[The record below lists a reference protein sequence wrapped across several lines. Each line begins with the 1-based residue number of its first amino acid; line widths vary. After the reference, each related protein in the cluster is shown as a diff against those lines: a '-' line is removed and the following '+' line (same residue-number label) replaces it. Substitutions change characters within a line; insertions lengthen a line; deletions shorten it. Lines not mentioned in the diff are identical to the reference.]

1 MSEHFV
7 LNNGVEIPKIGF
19 GVFRMTDQDACEK
32 AVIRAIECGY
42 RLIDTAAAYGNE
54 EAVGRAVRNCGVP
67 REELFITTKLWIPD
81 INYDGAKRGFENS
94 LQRLGLD
101 YLDMYVVHQPYNDYF
116 GAWKALE
123 ELYDQGRV
131 RAISVDNFTQ
141 DRIADFLFWN
151 RVKPTANLL
160 ECNPYYQRPEEQ
172 AYLKEQNILMQAWS
186 PLAAGQGD
194 LLHHPA
200 LTVIAQ
206 VHQKSVAQVV
216 LRWLLQRQI
225 LPLVKASGIQR
236 MQENLDIFD
245 FELSEVEMLAIAKLD
260 TGHTCFMPRNTGK
273 AVTDFLT
280 QAVTGIAPSG
290 KTEKLN
296 HA

>member
-141 DRIADFLFWN
+141 DRIADFLF
-151 RVKPTANLL
+151 
-160 ECNPYYQRPEEQ
+160 
-172 AYLKEQNILMQAWS
+172 
-186 PLAAGQGD
+186 
-194 LLHHPA
+194 
-200 LTVIAQ
+200 
-206 VHQKSVAQVV
+206 
-216 LRWLLQRQI
+216 
-225 LPLVKASGIQR
+225 
-236 MQENLDIFD
+236 
-245 FELSEVEMLAIAKLD
+245 
-260 TGHTCFMPRNTGK
+260 
-273 AVTDFLT
+273 
-280 QAVTGIAPSG
+280 
-290 KTEKLN
+290 
-296 HA
+296 

>member
-1 MSEHFV
+1 MEPS
-7 LNNGVEIPKIGF
+7 K
-19 GVFRMTDQDACEK
+19 TD
-32 AVIRAIECGY
+32 G
-42 RLIDTAAAYGNE
+42 
-54 EAVGRAVRNCGVP
+54 
-67 REELFITTKLWIPD
+67 
-81 INYDGAKRGFENS
+81 
-94 LQRLGLD
+94 
-101 YLDMYVVHQPYNDYF
+101 
-116 GAWKALE
+116 
-123 ELYDQGRV
+123 
-131 RAISVDNFTQ
+131 
-141 DRIADFLFWN
+141 
-151 RVKPTANLL
+151 NLL

-172 AYLKEQNILMQAWS
+172 AYLMEHNILMQAWS

-200 LTVIAQ
+200 LTEIAQ

-290 KTEKLN
+290 KTEK
-296 HA
+296 

>member
-172 AYLKEQNILMQAWS
+172 AYLMEQNILMQAWS

-200 LTVIAQ
+200 LTEIAQ

-280 QAVTGIAPSG
+280 QVVTGIAPSG
-290 KTEKLN
+290 KTEK
-296 HA
+296 

>member
-54 EAVGRAVRNCGVP
+54 EAVGRAIRNCGVP

-172 AYLKEQNILMQAWS
+172 AYLMEQNILMQAWS

-200 LTVIAQ
+200 LTEIAQ

-245 FELSEVEMLAIAKLD
+245 FELSEVEMLAIANLD

-290 KTEKLN
+290 KTEK
-296 HA
+296 

>member
-172 AYLKEQNILMQAWS
+172 AYLMEQNILMQAWS

-200 LTVIAQ
+200 LTEIAQ

-290 KTEKLN
+290 KTEK
-296 HA
+296 

>member
-54 EAVGRAVRNCGVP
+54 EAVGRAIRNCGVP

-151 RVKPTANLL
+151 RVKPTTNLL

-172 AYLKEQNILMQAWS
+172 AYLMEQNILMQAWS

-200 LTVIAQ
+200 LTEIAQ

-290 KTEKLN
+290 KTEK
-296 HA
+296 

>member
-54 EAVGRAVRNCGVP
+54 EAVGRAIRNCGVP

-172 AYLKEQNILMQAWS
+172 AYLMEQNILMQAWS

-200 LTVIAQ
+200 LTEIAQ

-236 MQENLDIFD
+236 MQENLHIFD

-290 KTEKLN
+290 KTEK
-296 HA
+296 

>member
-54 EAVGRAVRNCGVP
+54 EAVGRAIRNCGVP

-131 RAISVDNFTQ
+131 RAISVDNYTQ

-172 AYLKEQNILMQAWS
+172 AYLMEHNILMQAWS

-200 LTVIAQ
+200 LTEIAQ

-290 KTEKLN
+290 KTEK
-296 HA
+296 